1 MKDHAFSRVAVT
13 VLGIIGAGVL
23 TAAPSAREVING
35 FADTGNAYSSIG
47 RMIFT
52 VVAPNPRGFP
62 LGTILNSCTVTLIEP
77 DVALTA
83 GHCVASHAQNGQPPW
98 LRAVVTFD
106 GDDSLDESKWIDFAE
121 TAVHPTLPHCMGP
134 CPGDGGDLG
143 VQDTGLIFFATP
155 ISGIAP
161 SKLAPRNTLYAVQR
175 LQSIFAVN
183 VPMTFAG
190 YGTTDYNGGIFEY
203 SSWRR
208 IGIFTFDR
216 IQDQQWATW
225 NKGPSGGC
233 YGDSGGPIFVHV
245 GSQRRIV
252 ATISDAGDT
261 CTEEETHARVDTK
274 YVQDWIE
281 DTIAAH

>member
-1 MKDHAFSRVAVT
+1 MKDQAFSRAAVT
-13 VLGIIGAGVL
+13 VVGIIATGFL
-23 TAAPSAREVING
+23 TATPSGRGVING
-35 FADTGNAYSSIG
+35 FADTGNAYGSVG

-62 LGTILNSCTVTLIEP
+62 IGTILNSCTVTLIEP

-106 GDDSLDESKWIDFAE
+106 ADDSLDESKWIDFAE

-134 CPGDGGDLG
+134 CPGDGGDPG
-143 VQDTGLIFFATP
+143 VQDTGLIFLPTP
-155 ISGIAP
+155 ITGIAP
-161 SKLAPRNTLYAVQR
+161 SKLAPRNILQAVQT

-183 VPMTFAG
+183 VTMTFAG
-190 YGTTDYNGGIFEY
+190 YGTTEYNDANFEY
-203 SSWRR
+203 SSSRR
-208 IGIFTFDR
+208 IGIFTFDQ

-274 YVQDWIE
+274 YVQDWIKAA
-281 DTIAAH
+281 IAAH